1 MPFFLYFPICHIFLF
16 LEKIK
21 RICVKSRVSPDFPG
35 PGPDSGIP
43 AIFGS
48 PGPGPGT
55 GQKFRS
61 GSGSGSGFTKDPAN
75 PDYFSSTNFMIFN
88 PINFFNNDDFL
99 HYFIIFRIIYSKHFL
114 FIYKFSSTQRLKY
127 SAHKQF
133 YF

>member
-1 MPFFLYFPICHIFLF
+1 MKINNHTTLMSVKNALNLRNFLIAPILA
-16 LEKIK
+16 
-21 RICVKSRVSPDFPG
+21 RVSPDC

-55 GQKFRS
+55 GHKFRS

-88 PINFFNNDDFL
+88 PINFFNNDDFEP
-99 HYFIIFRIIYSKHFL
+99 
-114 FIYKFSSTQRLKY
+114 KF
-127 SAHKQF
+127 
-133 YF
+133 